1 MKRLVVCSDGTWN
14 TADQRYPTNV
24 FKVSRLIP
32 DMPAGGIPQ
41 KVFYDP
47 GVGADSILAK
57 LPGVFGYGL
66 EENVNQ
72 AYRFLVDNFDA
83 GDQLF
88 FFGFSRGAYTVR
100 SVVGMVRK
108 CGILRRDRLEMLHK
122 AYEFY
127 RDSATKAD
135 SDAAAAFRAEHAQP
149 LDTEGSNV
157 PPVRFIGVWDTVGS
171 LGVPFGPLR
180 RLTMSKHLFHD
191 VSLSRIVENAFQALA
206 IDEKRKDYRPTLWE
220 QHPNAEKQKLEQ
232 RWFAGVHTDVGGGN
246 IDPRQADRA
255 MRWIIDEATKCGLV
269 VDQDFIRTHHARE
282 KLGPLHESRTKI
294 FKLRPLF
301 MRPIGEGVPVEES
314 TYLGGVSKEC
324 VDPAVID
331 RNLADNDY
339 KPPNL
344 VEYFRRFPD
353 TLAAAKRARLNDQG

>member
-14 TADQRYPTNV
+14 TADQRYPPNV

-41 KVFYDP
+41 KVFYAP
-47 GVGADSILAK
+47 GVGADSILGK
-57 LPGVFGYGL
+57 LPGVFCYGL

-157 PPVRFIGVWDTVGS
+157 PPVRFI
-171 LGVPFGPLR
+171 
-180 RLTMSKHLFHD
+180 
-191 VSLSRIVENAFQALA
+191 
-206 IDEKRKDYRPTLWE
+206 
-220 QHPNAEKQKLEQ
+220 
-232 RWFAGVHTDVGGGN
+232 
-246 IDPRQADRA
+246 
-255 MRWIIDEATKCGLV
+255 
-269 VDQDFIRTHHARE
+269 
-282 KLGPLHESRTKI
+282 
-294 FKLRPLF
+294 
-301 MRPIGEGVPVEES
+301 
-314 TYLGGVSKEC
+314 
-324 VDPAVID
+324 
-331 RNLADNDY
+331 
-339 KPPNL
+339 
-344 VEYFRRFPD
+344 
-353 TLAAAKRARLNDQG
+353 